1 MTLLT
6 PRLAVDGQP
15 WRRVVLG
22 DGTTLEV
29 RPLQRTDG
37 PALAAAVASLS
48 ADSRYRRFL
57 TPKPRLTDRELA
69 RLTDV
74 DHHAREALVAV
85 EPSTGEWVG
94 VVRYAVFP
102 HEPRV
107 ADVAVTVADSWQ
119 RRGVGTAL
127 LRVLV
132 EHARR
137 EGIARLHATTFADNR
152 AALRLLAARGF
163 AVREARRDS
172 VELALELAPAA
183 A

>member
-1 MTLLT
+1 VTLLT
-6 PRLAVDGQP
+6 PPPVVDSRP
-15 WRRVVLG
+15 WRRVALG

-29 RPLQRTDG
+29 RPLQRADG

-57 TPKPRLTDRELA
+57 TPKPRLTEREVAMLA
-69 RLTDV
+69 DV

-107 ADVAVTVADSWQ
+107 ADVAVTVADAWQ

-137 EGIARLHATTFADNR
+137 EGIARLQATTLADNR
-152 AALRLLAARGF
+152 PALRLLAARGF
-163 AVREARRDS
+163 AVRQARRDT
-172 VELALELAPAA
+172 VELALELVPTAA
-183 A
+183 